1 MIRDR
6 SHTVH
11 DFSVARIDG
20 DPEEELLAASN
31 ERAHL
36 LDPDAYGSCETLWL
50 GPRFNGPDI
59 RGAGPFP

>member
-6 SHTVH
+6 LHTVH
-11 DFSVARIDG
+11 DFWAGRIDG
-20 DPEEELLAASN
+20 DPEEELLAASDG
-31 ERAHL
+31 RADL
-36 LDPDAYGSCETLWL
+36 LDPDASGSSETLRF